1 MAEPV
6 VTPQQVTFFKT
17 FGYLALPGLFADD
30 MAEIEAAFE
39 AVWADEAA
47 PRMEMEVD
55 LHRREPRTIIP
66 QFTDKHPRLLALR
79 TDPRITAVADALIG
93 TEREYAES
101 DGNLAWCDSDWH
113 ADEYGAPMEIQ
124 HLKLSFYLDPLRAD
138 SGAIRIIPGTHHWDE
153 TFARSIRSQFRTF
166 GRTREVFGVESEE
179 IPSIILNSDP
189 GDLLVWDY
197 RTIHASFHGQ
207 DRRRFFSLNFRVP
220 AAVAE
225 RERAAEAV
233 GAGA

>member
-1 MAEPV
+1 MSELV
-6 VTPQQVTFFKT
+6 VSPQQVTFFKT

-30 MAEIEAAFE
+30 MADIEAAFE
-39 AVWADEAA
+39 EVWANDTG

-55 LHRREPRTIIP
+55 LHKREPRTIIP
-66 QFTDKHPRLLALR
+66 GFTDKHPLLLALR
-79 TDPRITAVADALIG
+79 TDPRITSVADALIG
-93 TEREYAES
+93 TEREFADS

-138 SGAIRIIPGTHHWDE
+138 SGAIRIIPGTHHWQE
-153 TFARSIRSQFRTF
+153 SFARSIRSQFRTF

-189 GDLLVWDY
+189 GDVLVWDY
-197 RTIHASFHGQ
+197 RTIHASFNGQ

-220 AAVAE
+220 AAAPDAD
-225 RERAAEAV
+225 RATAAAGV
-233 GAGA
+233 GA